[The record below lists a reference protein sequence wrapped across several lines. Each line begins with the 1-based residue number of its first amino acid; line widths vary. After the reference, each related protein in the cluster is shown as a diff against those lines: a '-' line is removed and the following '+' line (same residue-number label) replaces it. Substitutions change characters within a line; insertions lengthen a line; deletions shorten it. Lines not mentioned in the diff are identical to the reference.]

1 MIKRISQR
9 KRKGVVVVKN
19 KKKFSDLLHNDKL
32 MLAFS
37 FVAAII
43 IWLAVVINVS
53 PEMTT
58 TIQNVKVTIDNTVP
72 SQFGLEVF
80 GDNEF
85 YVDVTVKGKKYQ
97 ISSLKPEDIKILA
110 QTNNVE
116 SAGIRTLLL
125 KSDQTFGSND
135 YTVTAISQKSIDVYF
150 DVPKTVQMVIE
161 PDIVADDVEIVE
173 EGFKTGEINLSE
185 TAVNVT
191 GPSTEI
197 NRIVKAV
204 ARLKLQK
211 SLSSNKSAD
220 VEVMLLDENGKS
232 NFNYVTTDI
241 EKVVLTI
248 PVLRVKEVNTTLLFK
263 NAPDEYVLNPLSY
276 TISPSKDFFNIS
288 VDEYDKT
295 TEFPV
300 GTIDFKSVSPS
311 NYVFEF
317 LRTDLPVSDESDT
330 QKFVVKL
337 DVSDISQEYFTFSS
351 GKVKV
356 NNPNN
361 LDYKVSGLNKSVVV
375 VGSEKALESITED
388 DISVEIDISDINITA
403 GQTTSVP
410 ANVTVKSSNCWIYGT
425 YTVEVS
431 L

>member
-1 MIKRISQR
+1 ML
-9 KRKGVVVVKN
+9 KN
-19 KKKFSDLLHNDKL
+19 KNKLSVLLHNDKL
-32 MLAFS
+32 MLIFS
-37 FVAAII
+37 FIAAII

-58 TIQNVKVTIDNTVP
+58 TIQNVKVTIDSTVP

-85 YVDVTVKGKKYQ
+85 YVDVTVTGKKYK
-97 ISSLKPEDIKILA
+97 ISSLNAEDIKIIA
-110 QTNNVE
+110 QTNSVD
-116 SAGIRTLLL
+116 SAGKKTLLL
-125 KSDQTFGSND
+125 KSDQTFGNND
-135 YTVTAISQKSIDVYF
+135 YAVSGISQKSVDVFF
-150 DVPKTVQMVIE
+150 DIPKTIQMVIE
-161 PDIVADDVEIVE
+161 PDIVADDIEIVE
-173 EGFKTGEINLSE
+173 DGFKTGEINLSE

-197 NRIVKAV
+197 NKIVKAV

-241 EKVVLTI
+241 DKVVLTI
-248 PVLRVKEVNTTLLFK
+248 PVLRVKEVDTTILFK

-295 TEFPV
+295 TEFSV

-330 QKFVVKL
+330 QKFVVRL
-337 DVSDISQEYFTFSS
+337 DVSGLSQDYFVVSS
-351 GKVKV
+351 NKVKV
-356 NNPNN
+356 NNPDN
-361 LDYKVSGLNKSVVV
+361 LSYRISGLNKSVVV
-375 VGSEKALESITED
+375 VGSEKALESITEN

-410 ANVTVKSSNCWIYGT
+410 ANVTVKSSNCWVYGT

>member
-1 MIKRISQR
+1 M
-9 KRKGVVVVKN
+9 KN
-19 KKKFSDLLHNDKL
+19 KKFSDLLHNDKL

-37 FVAAII
+37 FIAAII
-43 IWLAVVINVS
+43 IWLTVVINVS

-72 SQFGLEVF
+72 AQFGLEVF

-110 QTNNVE
+110 QTNNVD

-125 KSDQTFGSND
+125 KSDQTFGNND

-150 DVPKTVQMVIE
+150 DVPKTVQIVIE
-161 PDIVADDVEIVE
+161 PDIVVDNIEIVE

-220 VEVMLLDENGKS
+220 VDVILLDENGKS
-232 NFNYVTTDI
+232 NFNYVTTDVD
-241 EKVVLTI
+241 KVVLTI

-276 TISPSKDFFNIS
+276 TISPSEDYFNIS
-288 VDEYDKT
+288 VDEYDKI

-300 GTIDFKSVSPS
+300 GTIDFKSISPS

-330 QKFVVKL
+330 EKFVVKL
-337 DVSDISQEYFTFSS
+337 DVSDISQEYFTISS
-351 GKVKV
+351 KKVKV

-375 VGSEKALESITED
+375 VGSEKALESITEA

>member
-1 MIKRISQR
+1 M
-9 KRKGVVVVKN
+9 KN

-32 MLAFS
+32 MLVFS
-37 FVAAII
+37 FVAAMI

-97 ISSLKPEDIKILA
+97 ISSLKSEDIKIIA
-110 QTNNVE
+110 QTNSVD
-116 SAGIRTLLL
+116 SAGMRTLLL
-125 KSDQTFGSND
+125 RSDQTFGNDD
-135 YTVTAISQKSIDVYF
+135 YTVTAISQRSIDVFF
-150 DVPKTVQMVIE
+150 DVPKTVQLVIE
-161 PDIVADDVEIVE
+161 PDVVSDNVSIVE
-173 EGFKTGEINLSE
+173 DGFKTGEINLSE
-185 TAVNVT
+185 TSVNVT
-191 GPSTEI
+191 GPSTEV

-204 ARLKLQK
+204 AQLKLEK

-220 VEVMLLDENGKS
+220 VDVLLLDENGKS
-232 NFNYVTTDI
+232 NFDYITTDI

-276 TISPSKDFFNIS
+276 TISPTKDYFNIS
-288 VDEYDKT
+288 VDEYEKT
-295 TEFPV
+295 TEFAV
-300 GTIDFKSVSPS
+300 GTVDFKSISPS

-317 LRTDLPVSDESDT
+317 LRTDLPVSDESET
-330 QKFVVKL
+330 EKFVVKL
-337 DVSDISQEYFTFSS
+337 DVSELSQEYFVFSS
-351 GKVKV
+351 NKVKV

-361 LDYKVSGLNKSVVV
+361 LDYKISGLNKSVVV
-375 VGSEKALESITED
+375 VGTEKALESITED

-410 ANVTVKSSNCWIYGT
+410 ANVTVKSTNCWIYGT

>member
-1 MIKRISQR
+1 M
-9 KRKGVVVVKN
+9 KN
-19 KKKFSDLLHNDKL
+19 KKKFSELLHNDKL

-43 IWLAVVINVS
+43 IWLGVVINVS

-110 QTNNVE
+110 QTNNVD

-125 KSDQTFGSND
+125 KSDQTFGSDN
-135 YTVTAISQKSIDVYF
+135 YTVTSISHKSIDVYF
-150 DVPKTVQMVIE
+150 DVPKTVQLVIE
-161 PDIVADDVEIVE
+161 PDVISDDNVNIVE
-173 EGFKTGEINLSE
+173 DGYKTGEINLSE

-191 GPSTEI
+191 GPSTEV

-204 ARLKLQK
+204 ARLNLEKA
-211 SLSSNKSAD
+211 LSSNKSAD
-220 VEVMLLDENGKS
+220 VNVLLLDENGKS

-263 NAPDEYVLNPLSY
+263 NAPDEYVLNPLKY
-276 TISPSKDFFNIS
+276 TVSPSKDYFNIS
-288 VDEYDKT
+288 VDEYEKT
-295 TEFPV
+295 TEFSV
-300 GTIDFKSVSPS
+300 CTIDFKSISPS

-330 QKFVVKL
+330 EKFVVKL
-337 DVSDISQEYFTFSS
+337 DVTGLSQDYFVFPSN
-351 GKVKV
+351 KVKV
-356 NNPNN
+356 NNPENIS
-361 LDYKVSGLNKSVVV
+361 YKISGLNKSIVV
-375 VGSEKALESITED
+375 VGSEKALESITES
-388 DISVEIDISDINITA
+388 DITVEIDISDINITA

-410 ANVTVKSSNCWIYGT
+410 ANVTVKSTNCWVYGT

>member
-1 MIKRISQR
+1 ML
-9 KRKGVVVVKN
+9 KN
-19 KKKFSDLLHNDKL
+19 KNKLSVLLHNDKL
-32 MLAFS
+32 MLIFS
-37 FVAAII
+37 FIAAIV
-43 IWLAVVINVS
+43 IWLGVVINVS

-58 TIQNVKVTIDNTVP
+58 TIQNVKVTIDSTVP

-85 YVDVTVKGKKYQ
+85 YVDVKVTGKKYK
-97 ISSLKPEDIKILA
+97 ISSLNAEDIKIIA
-110 QTNNVE
+110 QTNSVD
-116 SAGIRTLLL
+116 SAGMKTLLL
-125 KSDQTFGSND
+125 KSDQTFGNSD
-135 YTVTAISQKSIDVYF
+135 YAISSISQKSIDVYF
-150 DVPKTVQMVIE
+150 DVPKTIQMVIE
-161 PDIVADDVEIVE
+161 PDIVADDIEIVE
-173 EGFKTGEINLSE
+173 DGFKTGEINLSE
-185 TAVNVT
+185 TSVSVT

-211 SLSSNKSAD
+211 SLSANKSAD
-220 VEVMLLDENGKS
+220 VDVLLLDENGKT
-232 NFNYVTTDI
+232 NFKYVTTDI
-241 EKVVLTI
+241 QNVVLTI
-248 PVLRVKEVNTTLLFK
+248 PVLRVKEINTTLLFK
-263 NAPDEYVLNPLSY
+263 NAPDEYVLNPLKY
-276 TISPSKDFFNIS
+276 TISPAKDFFNIS

-295 TEFPV
+295 TEFSV

-330 QKFVVKL
+330 QKFIVKL
-337 DVSDISQEYFTFSS
+337 DVSGLSQDYFVVSS
-351 GKVKV
+351 NKVKV
-356 NNPNN
+356 NNPDN
-361 LDYKVSGLNKSVVV
+361 LEYRVSGLNKSVVV

-388 DISVEIDISDINITA
+388 DISVEIDISDINITS

-410 ANVTVKSSNCWIYGT
+410 ANVTVNSSNCWIYGT

>member
-1 MIKRISQR
+1 ML
-9 KRKGVVVVKN
+9 KN
-19 KKKFSDLLHNDKL
+19 NNKLSVLLHNDKL
-32 MLAFS
+32 MFIFS
-37 FVAAII
+37 FIAAIV
-43 IWLAVVINVS
+43 IWLGVVINVS

-58 TIQNVKVTIDNTVP
+58 TIQNVKVTIDSTVP

-85 YVDVTVKGKKYQ
+85 YVDVKVTGKKYK
-97 ISSLKPEDIKILA
+97 ISSLNAEDIKIIA
-110 QTNNVE
+110 QTNSVD
-116 SAGIRTLLL
+116 SAGMKTLLL
-125 KSDQTFGSND
+125 KSDQTFGNSD
-135 YTVTAISQKSIDVYF
+135 YAISSISQKSIDVYF
-150 DVPKTVQMVIE
+150 DVPKTIQMVIE

-173 EGFKTGEINLSE
+173 DGFKTGEINLSE
-185 TAVNVT
+185 TSVSVT

-211 SLSSNKSAD
+211 SLSENKSAD
-220 VEVMLLDENGKS
+220 VDVLLLDENGKT
-232 NFNYVTTDI
+232 NFKYVTTDI
-241 EKVVLTI
+241 QNVILTI
-248 PVLRVKEVNTTLLFK
+248 PVLRVKEINTTILFK
-263 NAPDEYVLNPLSY
+263 NAPDEYVLNPLKY
-276 TISPSKDFFNIS
+276 TILPAKDFFNIS
-288 VDEYDKT
+288 VDEYDETK
-295 TEFPV
+295 EFSV

-330 QKFVVKL
+330 QKFIVKL
-337 DVSDISQEYFTFSS
+337 DVSGLSQDYFVISSN
-351 GKVKV
+351 KVKV
-356 NNPNN
+356 NNPDN
-361 LDYKVSGLNKSVVV
+361 LEYRVSGLNKSVVV

-388 DISVEIDISDINITA
+388 DISVEIDISDINITS

-410 ANVTVKSSNCWIYGT
+410 ANVTVNSSNCWIYGT

>member
-1 MIKRISQR
+1 ML
-9 KRKGVVVVKN
+9 KN
-19 KKKFSDLLHNDKL
+19 NNKLSVLLHNDKL
-32 MLAFS
+32 MLIFS
-37 FVAAII
+37 FIAAIV
-43 IWLAVVINVS
+43 IWLGVVINVS

-58 TIQNVKVTIDNTVP
+58 TIQNVKVTIDSTVP

-85 YVDVTVKGKKYQ
+85 YVDVKVTGKKYK
-97 ISSLKPEDIKILA
+97 ISSLNAEDIKIIA
-110 QTNNVE
+110 QTNSVD
-116 SAGIRTLLL
+116 SAGMKTLLL
-125 KSDQTFGSND
+125 KSDQTFGNSD
-135 YTVTAISQKSIDVYF
+135 YAISSISQKSIDVYF
-150 DVPKTVQMVIE
+150 DVPKTIQMVIE

-173 EGFKTGEINLSE
+173 DGFKTGEINLSE
-185 TAVNVT
+185 TSVSVT

-211 SLSSNKSAD
+211 SLSANKSAD
-220 VEVMLLDENGKS
+220 VDVLLLDENGKT
-232 NFNYVTTDI
+232 NFKYVTTDI
-241 EKVVLTI
+241 QNVILTI
-248 PVLRVKEVNTTLLFK
+248 PVLRVKEINTTILFK
-263 NAPDEYVLNPLSY
+263 NAPDEYVLNPLKY
-276 TISPSKDFFNIS
+276 TILPAKDFFNIS
-288 VDEYDKT
+288 VDEYDETK
-295 TEFPV
+295 EFSV

-330 QKFVVKL
+330 QKFIVKL
-337 DVSDISQEYFTFSS
+337 DVSGLSQDYFVISSN
-351 GKVKV
+351 KVKV
-356 NNPNN
+356 NNPDN
-361 LDYKVSGLNKSVVV
+361 LEYRVSGLNKSVVV

-388 DISVEIDISDINITA
+388 DISVEIDISDINITS

-410 ANVTVKSSNCWIYGT
+410 ANVTVNSSNCWIYGT

>member
-1 MIKRISQR
+1 ML
-9 KRKGVVVVKN
+9 KN
-19 KKKFSDLLHNDKL
+19 NNKLSVLLHNDKL
-32 MLAFS
+32 MFIFS
-37 FVAAII
+37 FIAAIV
-43 IWLAVVINVS
+43 IWLGVVINVS

-58 TIQNVKVTIDNTVP
+58 TIQNVKVTIDSTVP

-85 YVDVTVKGKKYQ
+85 YVDVKVTGKKYK
-97 ISSLKPEDIKILA
+97 ISSLNAEDIKIIA
-110 QTNNVE
+110 QTNSVD
-116 SAGIRTLLL
+116 SAGMKTLLL
-125 KSDQTFGSND
+125 KSDQTFGNSD
-135 YTVTAISQKSIDVYF
+135 YAISSISQKSIDVYF
-150 DVPKTVQMVIE
+150 DVPKTIQMVIE
-161 PDIVADDVEIVE
+161 PDIVADDIEIVE
-173 EGFKTGEINLSE
+173 DGFKTGEINLSE
-185 TAVNVT
+185 TSVSVT

-211 SLSSNKSAD
+211 SLSANKSAD
-220 VEVMLLDENGKS
+220 VDVLLLDENGKT
-232 NFNYVTTDI
+232 NFKYVTTDI
-241 EKVVLTI
+241 QNVILTI
-248 PVLRVKEVNTTLLFK
+248 PVLRVKEINTTILFK
-263 NAPDEYVLNPLSY
+263 NAPDEYVLNPLKY
-276 TISPSKDFFNIS
+276 TISPAKDFFNIS

-295 TEFPV
+295 KEFSV

-330 QKFVVKL
+330 QKFIVKL
-337 DVSDISQEYFTFSS
+337 DVSGLSQDYFVISSN
-351 GKVKV
+351 KVKV
-356 NNPNN
+356 NNPDN
-361 LDYKVSGLNKSVVV
+361 LEYRVSGLNKSVVV

-388 DISVEIDISDINITA
+388 DISVEIDISDINITS

-410 ANVTVKSSNCWIYGT
+410 ANVTVNSSNCWIYGT

>member
-1 MIKRISQR
+1 
-9 KRKGVVVVKN
+9 VKN
-19 KKKFSDLLHNDKL
+19 KKFSDLLHNDKL

-37 FVAAII
+37 FIAAII
-43 IWLAVVINVS
+43 IWLGVVINVS

-72 SQFGLEVF
+72 AQFGLEVF

-110 QTNNVE
+110 QTNNVD

-125 KSDQTFGSND
+125 KSDQTFGNND

-150 DVPKTVQMVIE
+150 DVPKTVQIVIE
-161 PDIVADDVEIVE
+161 PDIVVDNIEIVE

-220 VEVMLLDENGKS
+220 VDVILLDENGKS
-232 NFNYVTTDI
+232 NFNYVTTDVD
-241 EKVVLTI
+241 KVVLTI

-276 TISPSKDFFNIS
+276 TISPSEDYFNIS
-288 VDEYDKT
+288 VDEYDKI

-300 GTIDFKSVSPS
+300 GTIDFKSISPS

-330 QKFVVKL
+330 EKFVVKL
-337 DVSDISQEYFTFSS
+337 DVSDISQEYFTISS
-351 GKVKV
+351 KKVKV

>member
-1 MIKRISQR
+1 M
-9 KRKGVVVVKN
+9 KN

-32 MLAFS
+32 MLIFS

-43 IWLAVVINVS
+43 IWLGVVINVS
-53 PEMTT
+53 PEMST

-85 YVDVTVKGKKYQ
+85 YVDVTVTGKKYK
-97 ISSLKPEDIKILA
+97 ISSLNAEDIKIVA

-125 KSDQTFGSND
+125 KSDQTFGNND

-161 PDIVADDVEIVE
+161 PDIVADDIELVE

-191 GPSTEI
+191 GPSTEV

-204 ARLKLQK
+204 ARLKLEK
-211 SLSSNKSAD
+211 SLSANKSAD
-220 VEVMLLDENGKS
+220 VEVLLLDENGNA

-241 EKVVLTI
+241 DKVVLTI

-276 TISPSKDFFNIS
+276 TISPAKDYFNIS

-300 GTIDFKSVSPS
+300 GTIDFKSISPS

-317 LRTDLPVSDESDT
+317 MRTDLPVSDESDT
-330 QKFVVKL
+330 EKFVVKL
-337 DVSDISQEYFTFSS
+337 DVSELSQDYFVFSS
-351 GKVKV
+351 EKVKV
-356 NNPNN
+356 NNPDN
-361 LDYKVSGLNKSVVV
+361 LTYRVSGLNKSVVV

-410 ANVTVKSSNCWIYGT
+410 ANVTIKSSNCWIYGT

>member
-1 MIKRISQR
+1 
-9 KRKGVVVVKN
+9 
-19 KKKFSDLLHNDKL
+19 
-32 MLAFS
+32 
-37 FVAAII
+37 
-43 IWLAVVINVS
+43 
-53 PEMTT
+53 MTT

-110 QTNNVE
+110 QTNNVD

-125 KSDQTFGSND
+125 KSDQTFGNND

-150 DVPKTVQMVIE
+150 DVPKTVQIVIE
-161 PDIVADDVEIVE
+161 PDIVVDNIEIVE

-220 VEVMLLDENGKS
+220 VDVMLLDENGKS
-232 NFNYVTTDI
+232 NFNYVTTDVD
-241 EKVVLTI
+241 KVVLTI

-276 TISPSKDFFNIS
+276 TISPSEDYFNIS
-288 VDEYDKT
+288 VDEYDKI

-300 GTIDFKSVSPS
+300 GTIDFKSISPS

-330 QKFVVKL
+330 EKFVVKL
-337 DVSDISQEYFTFSS
+337 DVSDISQEYFTISS
-351 GKVKV
+351 KKVKV

-361 LDYKVSGLNKSVVV
+361 LDFKVSGLNKSVVV
-375 VGSEKALESITED
+375 VGSEKALESITEA

>member
-1 MIKRISQR
+1 M
-9 KRKGVVVVKN
+9 KN

-43 IWLAVVINVS
+43 IWLSVVINVS

-110 QTNNVE
+110 QTNNVD
-116 SAGIRTLLL
+116 SAGMRTLLL
-125 KSDQTFGSND
+125 KSDQTFGSDD
-135 YTVTAISQKSIDVYF
+135 YTVTAISHKSIDVYF
-150 DVPKTVQMVIE
+150 DVPKTVQLVIE
-161 PDIVADDVEIVE
+161 PDVVSAKDVNIVE
-173 EGFKTGEINLSE
+173 DGFKTGEINLSE

-204 ARLKLQK
+204 ARLSLEKA
-211 SLSSNKSAD
+211 LSSNKSAD
-220 VEVMLLDENGKS
+220 VDVLLLDENGKS

-263 NAPDEYVLNPLSY
+263 NAPDEYVLNPLKY
-276 TISPSKDFFNIS
+276 TISPSKDYFNIS
-288 VDEYDKT
+288 VDEYEKT
-295 TEFPV
+295 TEFSV
-300 GTIDFKSVSPS
+300 GTIDFKSISPS

-330 QKFVVKL
+330 EKFVVKL
-337 DVSDISQEYFTFSS
+337 DVTGLSQEYFVFSS
-351 GKVKV
+351 NKIKV
-356 NNPNN
+356 NNPENTA
-361 LDYKVSGLNKSVVV
+361 YKLSGLNKSVVV

-388 DISVEIDISDINITA
+388 DISVEIDISDINISA
-403 GQTTSVP
+403 GQSTSVP
-410 ANVTVKSSNCWIYGT
+410 ANVTVKSSNCWVYGT

>member
-1 MIKRISQR
+1 M
-9 KRKGVVVVKN
+9 KN
-19 KKKFSDLLHNDKL
+19 KKFSDLLHNDKL

-37 FVAAII
+37 FIAAII

-72 SQFGLEVF
+72 AQFGLEVF

-110 QTNNVE
+110 QTNNVD
-116 SAGIRTLLL
+116 SAGMRTLLL
-125 KSDQTFGSND
+125 KHDQTFGNDD
-135 YTVTAISQKSIDVYF
+135 YTVTTISQRSIDVYF
-150 DVPKTVQMVIE
+150 DIPKTVQFVIE
-161 PDIVADDVEIVE
+161 PDVVAVDNVNIVE
-173 EGFKTGEINLSE
+173 AGYNTGEINLSE

-191 GPSTEI
+191 GPSTEV
-197 NRIVKAV
+197 NRVVKAV
-204 ARLKLQK
+204 ARLKLEK

-220 VEVMLLDENGKS
+220 VDVVLLDENGKS
-232 NFNYVTTDI
+232 DFDYVTTDI

-248 PVLRVKEVNTTLLFK
+248 PVLRVKEVNTTILFK
-263 NAPDEYVLNPLSY
+263 NAPDEYVLNPISY
-276 TISPSKDFFNIS
+276 TISPSKDYFNIS
-288 VDEYDKT
+288 VDEYEKT

-317 LRTDLPVSDESDT
+317 LRTDLPVSNESNT
-330 QKFVVKL
+330 EKFVVKL
-337 DVSDISQEYFTFSS
+337 DVKGLSQEYFTFS
-351 GKVKV
+351 GNKVKV
-356 NNPNN
+356 NNPENVA
-361 LDYKVSGLNKSVVV
+361 YKVSGLNKSVVV

>member
-1 MIKRISQR
+1 ML
-9 KRKGVVVVKN
+9 KN
-19 KKKFSDLLHNDKL
+19 NNKLSVLLHNDKL
-32 MLAFS
+32 MLIFS
-37 FVAAII
+37 FIAAIV
-43 IWLAVVINVS
+43 IWLGVVINVS

-58 TIQNVKVTIDNTVP
+58 TIQNVKVTIDSTVP

-85 YVDVTVKGKKYQ
+85 YVDVKVTGKKYK
-97 ISSLKPEDIKILA
+97 ISSLNAEDIKIIA
-110 QTNNVE
+110 QTNSVD
-116 SAGIRTLLL
+116 SAGMKTRLL
-125 KSDQTFGSND
+125 KSDQTFGNSD
-135 YTVTAISQKSIDVYF
+135 YAISSISQKSIDVYF
-150 DVPKTVQMVIE
+150 DVPKTIQMVIE
-161 PDIVADDVEIVE
+161 PDIVADDIEIVE
-173 EGFKTGEINLSE
+173 DGFKTGEINLSE
-185 TAVNVT
+185 TSVSVT

-211 SLSSNKSAD
+211 SLSANKSAD
-220 VEVMLLDENGKS
+220 VDVLLLDENGKT
-232 NFNYVTTDI
+232 NFKYVTTDI
-241 EKVVLTI
+241 QNVILTI
-248 PVLRVKEVNTTLLFK
+248 PVLRVKEINTTILFK
-263 NAPDEYVLNPLSY
+263 NAPDEYVLNPLKY
-276 TISPSKDFFNIS
+276 TISPAKDFFNIS

-295 TEFPV
+295 KEFSV

-330 QKFVVKL
+330 QKFIVKL
-337 DVSDISQEYFTFSS
+337 DVSGLSQDYFVISSN
-351 GKVKV
+351 KVKV
-356 NNPNN
+356 NNPDN
-361 LDYKVSGLNKSVVV
+361 LEYRVSGLNKSVVV

-388 DISVEIDISDINITA
+388 DISVEIDISDINITS

-410 ANVTVKSSNCWIYGT
+410 ANVTVNSSNCWIYGT

>member
-1 MIKRISQR
+1 ML
-9 KRKGVVVVKN
+9 KN
-19 KKKFSDLLHNDKL
+19 NNKLSVLLHNDKL
-32 MLAFS
+32 MLIFS
-37 FVAAII
+37 FIAAIV
-43 IWLAVVINVS
+43 IWLGVVINVS

-58 TIQNVKVTIDNTVP
+58 TIQNVKVTIDSTVP

-85 YVDVTVKGKKYQ
+85 YVDVKVTGKKYK
-97 ISSLKPEDIKILA
+97 ISSLNAEDIKIIA
-110 QTNNVE
+110 QTNSVD
-116 SAGIRTLLL
+116 SAGMKTLLL
-125 KSDQTFGSND
+125 KSDQTFGNSD
-135 YTVTAISQKSIDVYF
+135 YAISSISQKSIDVYF
-150 DVPKTVQMVIE
+150 DVPKTIQMVIE
-161 PDIVADDVEIVE
+161 PDIVADDIEIVE
-173 EGFKTGEINLSE
+173 DGFKTGEINLSE
-185 TAVNVT
+185 TSVSVT

-211 SLSSNKSAD
+211 SLSANKSAD
-220 VEVMLLDENGKS
+220 VDVLLLDENGKT
-232 NFNYVTTDI
+232 NFKYVTTDI
-241 EKVVLTI
+241 QNVILTI
-248 PVLRVKEVNTTLLFK
+248 PVLRVKEINTTILFK
-263 NAPDEYVLNPLSY
+263 NAPDEYVLNPLKY
-276 TISPSKDFFNIS
+276 TISPAKDFFNIS

-295 TEFPV
+295 KEFSV

-330 QKFVVKL
+330 QKFIVKL
-337 DVSDISQEYFTFSS
+337 DVSGLSQDYFVISSN
-351 GKVKV
+351 KVKV
-356 NNPNN
+356 NNPDN
-361 LDYKVSGLNKSVVV
+361 LEYRVSGLNKSVVV

-388 DISVEIDISDINITA
+388 DISVEIDISDINITS

-410 ANVTVKSSNCWIYGT
+410 ANVTVNSSNCWIYGT

>member
-1 MIKRISQR
+1 
-9 KRKGVVVVKN
+9 VKN
-19 KKKFSDLLHNDKL
+19 KKKFAELLHNDKL

-43 IWLAVVINVS
+43 IWLGVVINVS

-110 QTNNVE
+110 QTNNVD
-116 SAGIRTLLL
+116 SAGIRTLFL
-125 KSDQTFGSND
+125 KSDQTFGSDD
-135 YTVTAISQKSIDVYF
+135 YTVTSISHKSIDVYF
-150 DVPKTVQMVIE
+150 DVPKTVQLVIE
-161 PDIVADDVEIVE
+161 PDVISNDNVNIVE
-173 EGFKTGEINLSE
+173 DGYKTGEINLSE

-191 GPSTEI
+191 GPSTEV

-204 ARLKLQK
+204 ARLNLEKA
-211 SLSSNKSAD
+211 LSSNKSAD
-220 VEVMLLDENGKS
+220 VNVLLLDENGKS
-232 NFNYVTTDI
+232 NFNYVTTDV

-263 NAPDEYVLNPLSY
+263 NAPDEYVLNPLKY
-276 TISPSKDFFNIS
+276 TISPSKDYFNIS
-288 VDEYDKT
+288 VDEYEKT
-295 TEFPV
+295 TEFSV
-300 GTIDFKSVSPS
+300 GTIDFKSISPS

-317 LRTDLPVSDESDT
+317 FRTDLPVSDESDT
-330 QKFVVKL
+330 EKFVVKL
-337 DVSDISQEYFTFSS
+337 DVTGLSQDYFVFPSN
-351 GKVKV
+351 KVKV
-356 NNPNN
+356 NNPENIS
-361 LDYKVSGLNKSVVV
+361 YKISGLNKSIVV
-375 VGSEKALESITED
+375 VGSEKALESITES
-388 DISVEIDISDINITA
+388 DITVEIDISDINITA

-410 ANVTVKSSNCWIYGT
+410 ANVTVKSTNCWVYGT

>member
-1 MIKRISQR
+1 M
-9 KRKGVVVVKN
+9 KN

-43 IWLAVVINVS
+43 IWLSVVINVS

-110 QTNNVE
+110 QTNNVD
-116 SAGIRTLLL
+116 SAGMRTLLL
-125 KSDQTFGSND
+125 KSDQTFGSDD
-135 YTVTAISQKSIDVYF
+135 YTVTAISHKSIDVYF
-150 DVPKTVQMVIE
+150 DVPKTVQLVIE
-161 PDIVADDVEIVE
+161 PDVVSAKDVNIVE
-173 EGFKTGEINLSE
+173 DGFKTGEINLSE

-204 ARLKLQK
+204 ARLSLEKA
-211 SLSSNKSAD
+211 LSSNKSAD
-220 VEVMLLDENGKS
+220 VDVLLLDENGKS

-263 NAPDEYVLNPLSY
+263 NAPDEYVLNPLKY
-276 TISPSKDFFNIS
+276 TISPSKDYFNIS
-288 VDEYDKT
+288 VDEYEKT
-295 TEFPV
+295 TEFSV
-300 GTIDFKSVSPS
+300 GTIDFKSISPS

-330 QKFVVKL
+330 EKFVVKL
-337 DVSDISQEYFTFSS
+337 DVTGLSQEYFVFSS
-351 GKVKV
+351 NKIKV
-356 NNPNN
+356 NNPENIA
-361 LDYKVSGLNKSVVV
+361 YKLSGLNKSVVV

-388 DISVEIDISDINITA
+388 DISVEIDISDINISA
-403 GQTTSVP
+403 GQSTSVP
-410 ANVTVKSSNCWIYGT
+410 ANVTVKSSNCWVYGT

>member
-1 MIKRISQR
+1 ML
-9 KRKGVVVVKN
+9 KN
-19 KKKFSDLLHNDKL
+19 NNKLSVLLHNDKL
-32 MLAFS
+32 MLIFS
-37 FVAAII
+37 FIAAIV
-43 IWLAVVINVS
+43 IWLGVVINVS

-58 TIQNVKVTIDNTVP
+58 TIQNVKVTIDSTVP

-85 YVDVTVKGKKYQ
+85 YVDVKVTGKKYK
-97 ISSLKPEDIKILA
+97 ISSLNAEDIKIIA
-110 QTNNVE
+110 QTNSVD
-116 SAGIRTLLL
+116 SAGMKTLLL
-125 KSDQTFGSND
+125 KSDQTFGNSD
-135 YTVTAISQKSIDVYF
+135 YAISSISQKSIDVYF
-150 DVPKTVQMVIE
+150 DVPKTIQMVIE
-161 PDIVADDVEIVE
+161 PDIVADDIEIVE
-173 EGFKTGEINLSE
+173 DGFKTGEINLSE
-185 TAVNVT
+185 TSVSVT

-211 SLSSNKSAD
+211 SLSANKSAD
-220 VEVMLLDENGKS
+220 VDVLLLDENGKT
-232 NFNYVTTDI
+232 NFKYVTTDI
-241 EKVVLTI
+241 QNVILTI
-248 PVLRVKEVNTTLLFK
+248 PVLRVKEINTTILFK
-263 NAPDEYVLNPLSY
+263 NAPDEYVLNPLKY
-276 TISPSKDFFNIS
+276 TISPAKDFFNIS

-295 TEFPV
+295 KEFSV

-330 QKFVVKL
+330 QKFIVKL
-337 DVSDISQEYFTFSS
+337 DVSGLSQDYFVIPSN
-351 GKVKV
+351 KVKV
-356 NNPNN
+356 NNPDN
-361 LDYKVSGLNKSVVV
+361 LEYRVSGLNKSVVV

-388 DISVEIDISDINITA
+388 DISVEIDISDINITS

-410 ANVTVKSSNCWIYGT
+410 ANVTVNSSNCWIYGT

>member
-1 MIKRISQR
+1 ML
-9 KRKGVVVVKN
+9 KN
-19 KKKFSDLLHNDKL
+19 NNKLSVLLHNDKL
-32 MLAFS
+32 MLIFS
-37 FVAAII
+37 FIAAIV
-43 IWLAVVINVS
+43 IWLGVVINVS

-58 TIQNVKVTIDNTVP
+58 TIQNVKVTIDSTVP

-85 YVDVTVKGKKYQ
+85 YVDVKVTGKKYK
-97 ISSLKPEDIKILA
+97 ISSLNAEDIKIIA
-110 QTNNVE
+110 QTNSVD
-116 SAGIRTLLL
+116 SAGMKTLFL
-125 KSDQTFGSND
+125 KSDQTFGNSD
-135 YTVTAISQKSIDVYF
+135 YAISSISQKSIDVYF
-150 DVPKTVQMVIE
+150 DVPKTIQMVIE
-161 PDIVADDVEIVE
+161 PDIVADDIEIVE
-173 EGFKTGEINLSE
+173 DGFKTGEINLSE
-185 TAVNVT
+185 TSVSVT

-211 SLSSNKSAD
+211 SLSANKSAD
-220 VEVMLLDENGKS
+220 VDVLLLDENGKT
-232 NFNYVTTDI
+232 NFKYVTTDI
-241 EKVVLTI
+241 QNVILTI
-248 PVLRVKEVNTTLLFK
+248 PVLRVKEINTTILFK
-263 NAPDEYVLNPLSY
+263 NAPDEYVLNPLKY
-276 TISPSKDFFNIS
+276 TISPAKDFFNIS

-295 TEFPV
+295 KEFSV

-330 QKFVVKL
+330 QKFIVKL
-337 DVSDISQEYFTFSS
+337 DVSGLSQDYFVISSN
-351 GKVKV
+351 KVKV
-356 NNPNN
+356 NNPDN
-361 LDYKVSGLNKSVVV
+361 LEYRVSGLNKSVVV

-388 DISVEIDISDINITA
+388 DISVEIDISDINITS

-410 ANVTVKSSNCWIYGT
+410 ANVTVNSSNCWIYGT